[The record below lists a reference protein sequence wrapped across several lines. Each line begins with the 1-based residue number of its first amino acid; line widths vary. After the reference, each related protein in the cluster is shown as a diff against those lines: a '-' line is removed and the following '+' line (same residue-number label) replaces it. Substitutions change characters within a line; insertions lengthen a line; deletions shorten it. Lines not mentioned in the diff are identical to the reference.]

1 MSKSGIWMHKGGA
14 ALVACNALLRHLLL
28 VLFLS
33 VAAISTIADPLSQV
47 AISIDV
53 EDVGERIA
61 SLGDVDGDDDAPPLA
76 LTRAVAQPSI
86 LRAQR
91 LADVEDAP
99 RLRDLD
105 FRFSARGPPV

>member
-14 ALVACNALLRHLLL
+14 ALSACNVLLRHLLL

-33 VAAISTIADPLSQV
+33 VTTISTIADPQSQD

-53 EDVGERIA
+53 EDVGQRNT
-61 SLGDVDGDDDAPPLA
+61 SLGDADGFDDAQPLA
-76 LTRAVAQPSI
+76 LTRTGAQPPI

-91 LADVEDAP
+91 LADAVNAP
-99 RLRDLD
+99 RLRDHD
-105 FRFSARGPPV
+105 FRFSARGPPA